1 MSTAQVPLVTPEDLQ
16 RFQAQHFPNTGNIQG
31 PEPAHES
38 YDDNVDY
45 DDDDGLG
52 YYPDGVKRTL
62 TDEQIR
68 IFRHSEIHAILR
80 ERQIKQEN
88 EEYDRR
94 VSEQAGD
101 LGASGQAAST
111 EEDVQAQAGDQTK
124 LDSSAAGVKRPAA
137 EVALKESAVKRQATA
152 PADVSLDYGEESPA
166 QQPTRK
172 PAVSHFAG
180 RRIISYDD

>member
-1 MSTAQVPLVTPEDLQ
+1 MSTAQVPIVTPEDLQ
-16 RFQAQHFPNTGNIQG
+16 QFQAKHFPNTGNAQA
-31 PEPAHES
+31 PEFAHES
-38 YDDNVDY
+38 YDDNK
-45 DDDDGLG
+45 DDEDGLG

-88 EEYDRR
+88 EEYEKR
-94 VSEQAGD
+94 VSAQVGGS
-101 LGASGQAAST
+101 GASGQAGSIG
-111 EEDVQAQAGDQTK
+111 EDVQAQSSDQTK

-137 EVALKESAVKRQATA
+137 EAASKGSVVKRQATA
-152 PADVSLDYGEESPA
+152 PADMSLDYREESPA

-172 PAVSHFAG
+172 PAASHFAG